1 MFSRLFLVC
10 LLFVISQIWASCP
23 YIRTSVILSECVF
36 DSDLYISLG
45 ANILNSN
52 SINFIGYYS
61 LGQNSNLSNTLI
73 YNLGNRWML
82 LVPLLI
88 KCAHQPV
95 NLTFTE
101 CQYTMR
107 QNKNSNRVIST
118 AEYMTTQSS
127 VLNITDL
134 GLQSVLFLQPG
145 EISLRSCKAYDCDQE
160 LVYLTASNETFNV
173 KINYEKPINTK
184 CEYDEDCQR
193 SYSVKNLVRC
203 DKLTQTCQCYH
214 ENITTID
221 VTGVGRICTDSI
233 DQSNCTKFPRR
244 CLKWCDESETS
255 YCLCPKLTR
264 KVRKING
271 VFDCEL
277 EPTGQCQFDDDHL
290 FGSNIRKCPTGT
302 YCDGERCRPLT
313 ISRQVYEEEQELI
326 YTSTATTSSLQDL
339 VSSTRKQV
347 NSLTQTTV
355 FIRTLIFI
363 TIAIILFFILII
375 LIIIILIRSHR
386 IHAST
391 TPAEDKVSS
400 SSYAQSTST
409 ALSSDSTTNNN
420 NNNYHHHRQLKQQ
433 SKEQT
438 IPSVTSVSYENILAK
453 PAFVRGIV
461 PETNLSPRF
470 HPQQLTIDDKRRIPV
485 QIRSPSLS
493 RINPFID
500 HASLTTNEHSAKK
513 RSPLPK
519 VTCLQ
524 NGDIIISA

>member
-1 MFSRLFLVC
+1 MFIRLFLVC
-10 LLFVISQIWASCP
+10 LHLVIGQILASCP
-23 YIRTSVILSECVF
+23 YIRTSVVLSECVF
-36 DSDLYISLG
+36 DSNLYISLG

-61 LGQNSNLSNTLI
+61 LGQKNNISNTLI

-88 KCAHQPV
+88 KCAHQPI

-107 QNKNSNRVIST
+107 QNKNPNQFLST

-127 VLNITDL
+127 VMNITDL
-134 GLQSVLFLQPG
+134 GMQSVLFLQPG
-145 EISLRSCKAYDCDQE
+145 EISLRSCKAYDCSQE
-160 LVYLTASNETFNV
+160 LVYLTASNETFNL
-173 KINYEKPINTK
+173 KINYEKSINTK
-184 CEYDEDCQR
+184 CQYDEDCQH
-193 SYSVKNLVRC
+193 SYSVKDLIRC

-214 ENITTID
+214 DNISTID
-221 VTGVGRICTDSI
+221 ISGIGRICTDSI

-244 CLKWCDESETS
+244 CLRWCDESETS

-277 EPTGQCQFDDDHL
+277 EPTGQCQFDDDQII
-290 FGSNIRKCPTGT
+290 GSNIRKCPTGT
-302 YCDGERCRPLT
+302 YCDGERCRPST
-313 ISRQVYEEEQELI
+313 ISRQIHDDDEYFLSSTI
-326 YTSTATTSSLQDL
+326 MTSTATTSFDNIL
-339 VSSTRKQV
+339 SSTHKQISPL
-347 NSLTQTTV
+347 NQTTV

-391 TPAEDKVSS
+391 TPCEDKVSS
-400 SSYAQSTST
+400 SSFAQSTST
-409 ALSSDSTTNNN
+409 ALSSDSSTNI
-420 NNNYHHHRQLKQQ
+420 NYHRQSKQQ
-433 SKEQT
+433 EQQPIST
-438 IPSVTSVSYENILAK
+438 VTSVSYENILTK
-453 PAFVRGIV
+453 STFVRGLV

-470 HPQQLTIDDKRRIPV
+470 HRQQQTLDEKRRIPL
-485 QIRSPSLS
+485 QIRSPSLT

-500 HASLTTNEHSAKK
+500 HASLTTTNEHSNKK
-513 RSPLPK
+513 RATIPK